1 MYIGTKRSPE
11 KIIGLWVISFGL
23 YGIYWLSKTF
33 SELQANRQ
41 QGISG
46 ASYAALAIIFP
57 PLALSACWLLPAY
70 VGRLYAE
77 NGKLEHISSCW
88 GAILFLPTIALWA
101 IVGMLY
107 LIISAG
113 GMGEYGLYKM
123 GAVVLTAIGINV
135 YLLYNWLKK
144 IQLQINDFWDEA
156 SLAKRKA

>member
-11 KIIGLWVISFGL
+11 KIIGLWVMSFGL
-23 YGIYWLSKTF
+23 YGIYWLSQTF
-33 SELQANRQ
+33 SELQRSRKK
-41 QGISG
+41 GISG
-46 ASYAALAIIFP
+46 RSYATLAVLFP

-101 IVGMLY
+101 IVGMVY

-113 GMGEYGLYKM
+113 GMNETSTYIL
-123 GAVVLTAIGINV
+123 GAVVLTAVCINIF
-135 YLLYNWLKK
+135 LLYNWLKK
-144 IQLQINDFWDEA
+144 IQLQINEFWENA
-156 SLAKRKA
+156 SLARNKR